1 MDKLK
6 RREFS
11 ERKRWGGGREKRRS
25 RKIVLRRLARA
36 KERKKREKEQF
47 RGDSAPSIPGA
58 RYIQLVF
65 QFYLRYRVNRARMKR
80 EVIEGVERAGLSL
93 GQESRA
99 TQSPTRH
106 MVRDIEK
113 VTKR

>member
-1 MDKLK
+1 
-6 RREFS
+6 
-11 ERKRWGGGREKRRS
+11 
-25 RKIVLRRLARA
+25 
-36 KERKKREKEQF
+36 
-47 RGDSAPSIPGA
+47 
-58 RYIQLVF
+58 
-65 QFYLRYRVNRARMKR
+65 MKR